1 MVSEYGANAGV
12 SGSLSVSGSV
22 TFKGDSDVDVDS
34 NTFYVDAS
42 ENSVGIG
49 TTAPIASLDVAGK
62 IAISS
67 ESSTPSQPADGKGYL
82 YTKTDGKLYW
92 RSYDLGETDLTA
104 AGSGISHDGSTA
116 DGVLTYKDSDEATVE
131 SGLTFNG
138 TTLLASAD
146 DVRIRLNGDTNSH
159 PGLELAE
166 DGTRKWIV
174 YNNYTNDDLT
184 FKTDSNIRMVIEQDG
199 DVKIGTGDLYVDK
212 IRRASDSD
220 TTTKILLN
228 DEAIKLYA
236 GHSTD
241 NICTIDST
249 GLKIDNGSL
258 ETATIDYTDGDLS
271 MTIADGGK
279 VTFAAGFDVGSDA
292 AGDILYHNGTS
303 HVRLAKGTA
312 DQVLT
317 MNDAATAPNWEDAS
331 GGGNEYY
338 HITLSGR
345 VKNTS
350 GELFGHAAYPYN
362 AGDADWA
369 TSLASHTSNWSS
381 GDTTFT
387 GTYTKA
393 MLYWTIGV
401 APAAM
406 SLTSARI
413 AYYMAND
420 NMSDDYIWEVWK
432 ATPTTATAYS
442 TDLTW
447 TRLGYIDRGGDPA
460 SETFY
465 AATGSISGSNS
476 LAAGDLIGLTVHN
489 PGDTYTSKYHG
500 YHLALRFTYS

>member
-1 MVSEYGANAGV
+1 MVSEYGSDAGI

-22 TFKGDSDVDVDS
+22 TFKGESDVNVDS
-34 NTFYVDAS
+34 NTLFVDAS
-42 ENSVGIG
+42 ANSVGVG

-131 SGLTFNG
+131 SNLTF
-138 TTLLASAD
+138 
-146 DVRIRLNGDTNSH
+146 
-159 PGLELAE
+159 
-166 DGTRKWIV
+166 DGT
-174 YNNYTNDDLT
+174 DLT
-184 FKTDSNIRMVIEQDG
+184 VAGAGSI
-199 DVKIGTGDLYVDK
+199 YVDK
-212 IRRASDSD
+212 IRRASDSS

-228 DEAIKLYA
+228 DEAVKLYA
-236 GHSTD
+236 GHSSD

-249 GLKIDNGSL
+249 GLTIDNGSL

-303 HVRLAKGTA
+303 YIRLAKGSA

-331 GGGNEYY
+331 AGGGNEYY
-338 HITLSGR
+338 HLTLSGR
-345 VKNTS
+345 VKNTNGS
-350 GELFGHAAYPYN
+350 LFGHAAYPYN

-369 TSLASHTSNWSS
+369 TSISSYASNWTS
-381 GDTTFT
+381 GGTTFD
-387 GTYTKA
+387 GTYVNG
-393 MLYWTIGV
+393 MLYWTVGA

-406 SLTSARI
+406 SLDSARV

-420 NMSDDYIWEVWK
+420 DMADDYIWEVWK

-442 TDLTW
+442 TSLTW
-447 TRLGYIDRGGDPA
+447 TRVGYLDRGGDPA
-460 SETFY
+460 ASTFY
-465 AATGSISGSNS
+465 AATGSITAGNS